1 MMQQPINEESANHEL
16 QQHYADMQA
25 RQSTAKSDHIL
36 SLLLA
41 AGATIVLVLM
51 LIKLS

>member
-1 MMQQPINEESANHEL
+1 MQQQLNEETTNNEL
-16 QQHYADMQA
+16 QKHYAEMKA

-41 AGATIVLVLM
+41 AGATIALVIA
-51 LIKLS
+51 LIKLP

>member
-1 MMQQPINEESANHEL
+1 MQQQLKEETANNEL
-16 QQHYADMQA
+16 QKHYAEMKA

-41 AGATIVLVLM
+41 ASATIALVFALM
-51 LIKLS
+51 KFS

>member
-1 MMQQPINEESANHEL
+1 MMQQQLNEESANNEL
-16 QQHYADMQA
+16 QKHYADMQA

-41 AGATIVLVLM
+41 AGAITVLIITF
-51 LIKLS
+51 IKLF